1 VDGGE
6 GGDVGMSIPA
16 AGSASTGSTS
26 NGRAVLTVLAWA
38 WVVVPFLYGL
48 YQLVIKIPALFGS

>member
-1 VDGGE
+1 MSAISE
-6 GGDVGMSIPA
+6 STDVRSSPPA
-16 AGSASTGSTS
+16 VAW
-26 NGRAVLTVLAWA
+26 LAWV